1 MPTLCCR
8 LTNLCTRTYVFF
20 KNKFKKKVTGREAED
35 TVVHH
40 AYADLMLSPYLKR
53 HRFKERSSAVGVAEP
68 GRFSY
73 IIFNWKFS

>member
-1 MPTLCCR
+1 MRP
-8 LTNLCTRTYVFF
+8 YVFF
-20 KNKFKKKVTGREAED
+20 LKKKVTGREAED

-73 IIFNWKFS
+73 IIFS